1 MYRSNEE
8 GNWPCIY
15 DLRDPHV
22 QRLEPASEVPEDRRG
37 VAELQPLPLG
47 TIRDAVV
54 VVRLPVPVMLLFDGV
69 HGRNY
74 LVVTRVS
81 DGDGARESLAA
92 CKTL

>member
-8 GNWPCIY
+8 GDRARVH

-22 QRLEPASEVPEDRRG
+22 QRVQFASEVPEDRRG
-37 VAELQPLPLG
+37 VAELQPVQVG

-54 VVRLPVPVMLLFDGV
+54 VVRLQVPVMPLFDGV

-74 LVVTRVS
+74 LVVTCTSGCYLYVR
-81 DGDGARESLAA
+81 
-92 CKTL
+92 

>member
-8 GNWPCIY
+8 GDRARVH

-22 QRLEPASEVPEDRRG
+22 QRVEPTSEVPEDRRG

-69 HGRNY
+69 HGRN
-74 LVVTRVS
+74 
-81 DGDGARESLAA
+81 
-92 CKTL
+92 